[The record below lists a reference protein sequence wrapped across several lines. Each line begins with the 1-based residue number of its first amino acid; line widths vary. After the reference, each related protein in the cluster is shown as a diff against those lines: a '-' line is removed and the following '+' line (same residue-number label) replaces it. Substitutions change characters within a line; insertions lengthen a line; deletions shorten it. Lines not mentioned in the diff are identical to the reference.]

1 MYAALLEQ
9 LHSVRHSSMLHDVG
23 NTGNQLQVS
32 DDEYPHTRFRNVLH
46 SKKYHQQHDNNWPQQ
61 NLLRLNVLG
70 KT

>member
-46 SKKYHQQHDNNWPQQ
+46 SKKYHQQHDNN
-61 NLLRLNVLG
+61 
-70 KT
+70 